1 MRKYTIVFAAL
12 AAFLTVILGASVYVT
27 LGTSSAQK
35 NTLHINDGLQR
46 QLVVDRILSAVKDA
60 EAGQRGY
67 VITGQEEYLVPFVEA
82 LALTDSLLQSFP
94 TTENNKIIALQT
106 ILQQLVTARVSRM
119 QNVVDVRRKEGFAEA
134 QQLITTNQGKAIM
147 DSVRLISSTI
157 IRQTQKQTQEHL
169 QQNIGFFEW
178 EILIVIVCT
187 FLVVSVIIGF
197 AWITLRFRAQ
207 EQATTGAAEKVQSHL
222 KQNMDA
228 IVNTSLYSIVVLEAI
243 RDEQNTIQDFRY
255 VLLNAVAQKQFLMD
269 VEEIQ
274 RSSLLQLFPGVKNT
288 GQFEWYR
295 KVVETG
301 EDIRF
306 DVFYQGDGYQ
316 NWFTNAC
323 SKLNDG
329 LVVYYYD
336 ITGEKLAEETIRQLN
351 QELAMQNAKLEQ
363 IVEERTSALHTANAH
378 LRDTIHQLEEVNKEL
393 EAFSYSI
400 SHDLRAPLRTVNGF
414 AEILLD
420 KYAPALDDEAKRL
433 IGKIRLGA
441 QKMGVLIDE
450 LLALSRLGRK
460 TLHLTEVDMN
470 RLVESVLAD
479 VNPHN
484 ELQDFRL
491 DIAPLPAITGDATLL
506 AQVWQN
512 LLSNAIKYSRHV
524 KNKAISIKSFA
535 DSEKIVYIIHDM
547 GAGFDMKYAN
557 KLFQV
562 FQRLHKDSEFEG
574 TGVGLAI
581 VKRIVTKHNGDVW
594 AESSPQE
601 GTSFYFSIP
610 RHIIALE

>member
-46 QLVVDRILSAVKDA
+46 QLVVDRILSVVKDA